1 MRYVYLTLVRKFQ
14 FDSQRRANPTAVFL
28 VTATAVLHLSDHTD
42 SRTQMR
48 RDTDIINPTA
58 VHLAHLR
65 FILSTWQQHQDQHTF
80 QYCRRIPPLLFVLDM
95 PQAIIAKKRV
105 ATHPD
110 MCVESLPR
118 KPHVV
123 TFDNA
128 LLALKLAPAA
138 RGQGAVLD
146 GWTDPIGA
154 HDLKVIEVEQAMLQ
168 EKELVRAILCC
179 TFCTPQHCCAAV
191 VLVAGVL
198 RG

>member
-1 MRYVYLTLVRKFQ
+1 M
-14 FDSQRRANPTAVFL
+14 
-28 VTATAVLHLSDHTD
+28 
-42 SRTQMR
+42 
-48 RDTDIINPTA
+48 
-58 VHLAHLR
+58 
-65 FILSTWQQHQDQHTF
+65 
-80 QYCRRIPPLLFVLDM
+80 
-95 PQAIIAKKRV
+95 

-154 HDLKVIEVEQAMLQ
+154 HDKKVIEVEQAMLQ
-168 EKELVRAILCC
+168 EKELVGQRSWAPRLCRPVQG
-179 TFCTPQHCCAAV
+179 TQI
-191 VLVAGVL
+191 G
-198 RG
+198 RGGSTSTSSQLQSLLQN